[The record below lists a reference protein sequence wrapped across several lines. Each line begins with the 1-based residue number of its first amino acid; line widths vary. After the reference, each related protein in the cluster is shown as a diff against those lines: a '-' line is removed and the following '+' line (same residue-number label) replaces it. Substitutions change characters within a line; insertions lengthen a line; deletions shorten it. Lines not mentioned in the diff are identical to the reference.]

1 MTSVL
6 TENGFYGLPFVY
18 NTQKSPLL
26 HGPGNMVVQNRQK
39 IIFSKYCPLKESHW
53 SGFPKVSMR
62 KLRNYLYRS
71 VIWSVRR
78 WRGWCLWTGR
88 TATWSA
94 APCSTQ
100 TSAQSSGRCCTRPG
114 AYLHNIYINY
124 ILSTTIYTIYLH
136 IIYYYLQVGPAPAA
150 AGRVPGP

>member
-6 TENGFYGLPFVY
+6 SENGFYGFPLAY

-26 HGPGNMVVQNRQK
+26 HGDMAWKYGRTESPKNSLLKLLSIEGKPLELFSESINGK
-39 IIFSKYCPLKESHW
+39 IELYRIVSW
-53 SGFPKVSMR
+53 SG
-62 KLRNYLYRS
+62 
-71 VIWSVRR
+71 RR

-94 APCSTQ
+94 APCSTP

-114 AYLHNIYINY
+114 AISTLYLSYIYIISTLYLH
-124 ILSTTIYTIYLH
+124 YLL
-136 IIYYYLQVGPAPAA
+136 IIYYYLQVGSGPAA